1 MASGISIKM
10 NSKTKTLFAACLLNI
25 SFAAH
30 ALSQEEITDA
40 VTFAVSDM
48 EQLSSDLIQCNSQI
62 EKFRSSRAMQ
72 TDACLVIAQ
81 SFKNHLASH
90 KKATDLLTKAS
101 LDIRVEQERSK
112 WWETQKK
119 LSERLKKTQAL
130 LEMDMQRHMEIIK
143 QYRINPN
150 PNR

>member
-10 NSKTKTLFAACLLNI
+10 NSKTKALFAACLLNI
-25 SFAAH
+25 SFTAH

-40 VTFAVSDM
+40 VTFAISDM
-48 EQLSSDLIQCNSQI
+48 EQLSSDLIRCNGQI
-62 EKFRSSRAMQ
+62 ERFRSSRAMQ
-72 TDACLVIAQ
+72 TDACLVISQ
-81 SFKNHLASH
+81 SFENHLASH

-119 LSERLKKTQAL
+119 LSDRLKNTRSL
-130 LEMDMQRHMEIIK
+130 LEMDMQRHMEMIK
-143 QYRINPN
+143 QYRINLN
-150 PNR
+150 PKR